1 MRVLCLLFLAL
12 ACLPLGFLNVSPF
25 EVEEND
31 GMVKVSKINMKANK
45 RRKKKKKIVVE
56 ADERAEFDED
66 WWAKY
71 GQERVLEVW
80 QERYGAYMDNTGE
93 EQEEQEKQEES
104 QETTAVTDGGVGSW
118 VETKEDLTGT
128 ASWGAKVLKTRET

>member
-1 MRVLCLLFLAL
+1 
-12 ACLPLGFLNVSPF
+12 
-25 EVEEND
+25 
-31 GMVKVSKINMKANK
+31 MVKVTKVNMKANK

-80 QERYGAYMDNTGE
+80 QERYGAYMDTGE
-93 EQEEQEKQEES
+93 ARWEAGR
-104 QETTAVTDGGVGSW
+104 TLRT
-118 VETKEDLTGT
+118 
-128 ASWGAKVLKTRET
+128 